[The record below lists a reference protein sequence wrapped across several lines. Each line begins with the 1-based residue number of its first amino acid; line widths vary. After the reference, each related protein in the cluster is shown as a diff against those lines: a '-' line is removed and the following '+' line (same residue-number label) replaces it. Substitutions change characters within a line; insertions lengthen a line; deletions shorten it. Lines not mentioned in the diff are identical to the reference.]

1 MLADLAIPPLLIMS
15 ALALAFRYRL
25 EFYPF
30 LELAALVGFAELA
43 GNASL
48 GAKARG
54 WVAAGGAWSIVA
66 AQAMWV
72 LTMLS
77 PFGPVQNII
86 GPDGVAASTT
96 AASSSPLFLA
106 SFPRRRESRATAW
119 SLAPGPT
126 PARA

>member
-1 MLADLAIPPLLIMS
+1 MT

-43 GNASL
+43 SDARL

-54 WVAAGGAWSIVA
+54 WIAAGVLASVVA

-77 PFGPVQNII
+77 PFGPVGSVV
-86 GPDGVAASTT
+86 GPHGVIAFYLSE
-96 AASSSPLFLA
+96 FM
-106 SFPRRRESRATAW
+106 
-119 SLAPGPT
+119 
-126 PARA
+126 